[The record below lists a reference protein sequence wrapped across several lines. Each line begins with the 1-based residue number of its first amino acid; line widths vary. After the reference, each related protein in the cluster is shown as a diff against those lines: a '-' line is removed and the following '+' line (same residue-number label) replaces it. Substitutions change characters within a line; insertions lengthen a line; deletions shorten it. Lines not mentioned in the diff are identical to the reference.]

1 MHITILGSNSTSI
14 SLAEILCAA
23 NHDITLIS
31 EDNYT
36 LASLEHRLDIKTV
49 HGKPC
54 YPQVLQ
60 QAQTHSAE
68 ILIAATNNDEINIT
82 ACQIAYSL
90 FKTSKKIAVI
100 NASNYFANQQLFTN
114 ENIPI
119 DIAINSNQLIANAA
133 LSIIQPSKQNTF
145 IPATDL
151 QYAEITIKHLPN
163 QSYATYDKLS
173 QHYDIAIPII
183 KEIPG
188 NLKTKVNINDKIGI
202 VGNPQQVQSA
212 ITELTQPDNTKKRII
227 IAGGNQISILLAN
240 MSSHKHHLV
249 IIESCKS
256 TCQKLANLLPN
267 ATIINGTSNDD
278 NLLKQINISSA
289 DIFLALT
296 EDDEDNILASLQA
309 KQLGAKSVTTIIR
322 KNNYLSILDQKI
334 IDNILFPK
342 KIIQQFIA
350 PLTRDVF
357 LQNTIFTSFGN
368 SEILNICTKKLTKR
382 FLEKNK
388 NLIFASIKQQNIQL
402 KHKEDYLLNCDKVLM
417 VIPNETELL
426 KIINT

>member
-1 MHITILGSNSTSI
+1 MNIIILGSNSI
-14 SLAEILCAA
+14 SVALAEILCAH

-31 EDNYT
+31 EDNKT

-54 YPQVLQ
+54 YPQVLH
-60 QAQTHSAE
+60 QAQAHAAD
-68 ILIAATNNDEINIT
+68 ILIAATNNDELNIT

-90 FKTSKKIAVI
+90 FKVSKKIAVI

-114 ENIPI
+114 DNIPV

-133 LSIIQPSKQNTF
+133 LNIIQPSKQNTF
-145 IPATDL
+145 IPETDL
-151 QYAEITIKHLPN
+151 QYAEITIKNLPS
-163 QSYATYDKLS
+163 QSYATYKKLS
-173 QHYDIAIPII
+173 QHYDVAIPII
-183 KEIPG
+183 KGSLE
-188 NLKTKVNINDKIGI
+188 NLEKKVNINDKIGI
-202 VGNPQQVQSA
+202 VGKPKQIQSA

-227 IAGGNQISILLAN
+227 IAGGNQVASSLAS
-240 MSSHKHHLV
+240 MCAHKHHLI
-249 IIESCKS
+249 IIENCKN

-267 ATIINGTSNDD
+267 TTIINGNPNDD
-278 NLLKQINISSA
+278 NLLQQININSA

-309 KQLGAKSVTTIIR
+309 KHLGAKSATTIIR

-342 KIIQQFIA
+342 KIIQQFIT
-350 PLTRDVF
+350 PLTRKSF
-357 LQNTIFTSFGN
+357 LQNTILTSFGN
-368 SEILNICTKKLTKR
+368 VEILNISINQAPAG

-388 NLIFASIKQQNIQL
+388 DLIFASIKQQALQL
-402 KHKEDYLLNCDKVLM
+402 NNKEDYLVNCEKILM
-417 VIPNETELL
+417 IAPNEKTLL
-426 KIINT
+426 RIINT